1 MARPARSGRGSAQ
14 RQGRAAVNPDP
25 PGGAPPA
32 AGADFDADVEAACAV
47 DLVEVGVFRW
57 RPAGTRQLPV
67 TRTVTG
73 EVTAGA
79 VRDPVPATG
88 TDLPTGGT
96 AIDGAAAMTLVQVK
110 RPDRRLDTAEVIP
123 TVTREVDAEGVRKAY
138 RGDDAPTKEKD
149 LVRRQEDLAGRK
161 SGRRRR
167 DHRACG
173 MAPGARQRRSSCSGR
188 CRPSRPETLA
198 RDWSRPLDKE
208 AMTLRKDCPDFLSGR
223 RRQRSA
229 SFTCAWGIVSGR
241 RRSKARGQEAGRAPS
256 VRGRGA
262 ATVLGLD
269 SADGRVAAH
278 RPTPDVPAHGTTH
291 RRYPL
296 GGGPEGCAARP
307 GLTPPRCPEETR
319 PDLRQSET
327 ADESACT
334 PGSVTRSP
342 RGGRGDG
349 HPSRTGI
356 AAGLMRSTRE
366 LGRAALERSRRT
378 VLRRPLLTL
387 LRVGFT

>member
-1 MARPARSGRGSAQ
+1 MRRRRRRTWSAVRRTRPAA
-14 RQGRAAVNPDP
+14 NP
-25 PGGAPPA
+25 AA
-32 AGADFDADVEAACAV
+32 AGAITEHVE
-47 DLVEVGVFRW
+47 W
-57 RPAGTRQLPV
+57 RP
-67 TRTVTG
+67 
-73 EVTAGA
+73 
-79 VRDPVPATG
+79 
-88 TDLPTGGT
+88 
-96 AIDGAAAMTLVQVK
+96 
-110 RPDRRLDTAEVIP
+110 
-123 TVTREVDAEGVRKAY
+123 
-138 RGDDAPTKEKD
+138 
-149 LVRRQEDLAGRK
+149 
-161 SGRRRR
+161 
-167 DHRACG
+167 
-173 MAPGARQRRSSCSGR
+173 APGARQRRSSCSGR